1 MKYTQLGKS
10 GIEVSRICL
19 GCMGFGKAEAGFH
32 KWTLPYEDTRKIID
46 YAVDKGITFFD
57 TAMAY
62 QGGTSEEFI
71 GKALKDV
78 RDKVVIATKYT
89 PRFGEAL
96 NQFTGTEWINKCIDD
111 SLTRLGTDHIDLYIM
126 HSWDYNT
133 PVHESLKALHEAKK
147 AGKIRAIGIS
157 NCWSWQLAKANALA
171 EKEGL
176 TPFVSVQSHY
186 NLLAREDE
194 RELRNLCLED
204 QIAMTPYSALASGR
218 LSRKPGET
226 SKRLELDAYAKTKYD
241 ATAEQDARI
250 IERVSELA
258 DRKGVSMTEISLA
271 WLLTKVTSPVVG
283 ATKVSHI
290 DGAVGA
296 VNLEL
301 SEDEIRYLEELY
313 VPHAV
318 VGVLGTSAWRKQAR

>member
-1 MKYTQLGKS
+1 MKYTELGNS
-10 GIEVSRICL
+10 GISVSRICL

-32 KWTLPYEDTRKIID
+32 KWTLQYEDTKNIID
-46 YAVDKGITFFD
+46 YAWDQGITFYD

-62 QGGTSEEFI
+62 QGGTSEEFV

-78 RDKVVIATKYT
+78 RDKAVIATKYS
-89 PRFGEAL
+89 PRMGEAL
-96 NQFTGTEWINKCIDD
+96 QKYTGAEWIQKCIDD
-111 SLTRLGTDHIDLYIM
+111 SLTRLGTDYIDLYIM

-133 PVHESLKALHEAKK
+133 PVIESLKALDEAKK

-157 NCWSWQLAKANALA
+157 NCWTWQLAKANALA

-176 TPFVSVQSHY
+176 TPFVSIQSHY

-194 RELRNLCLED
+194 RELRNFCLQD
-204 QIAMTPYSALASGR
+204 NIAMTPYSPLASGR

-241 ATAEQDARI
+241 ATAEADGKI
-250 IERVSELA
+250 IERVCELSEQ
-258 DRKGVSMTEISLA
+258 KGVSMTEISLA
-271 WLLTKVTSPVVG
+271 WLLTKVTSPVAG

-290 DGAVGA
+290 DGAVKA
-296 VNLEL
+296 VDLEL
-301 SEDEIRYLEELY
+301 SEEEIHYLEELY
-313 VPHAV
+313 VPHPV
-318 VGVLGTSAWRKQAR
+318 VGVLGTSPWRKQAE

>member
-1 MKYTQLGKS
+1 MKYTELGNS
-10 GIEVSRICL
+10 GISVSRICL

-32 KWTLPYEDTRKIID
+32 KWTLPYEDTKNIID
-46 YAVDKGITFFD
+46 YAWDQGITFYD

-62 QGGTSEEFI
+62 QGGTSEEFV

-78 RDKVVIATKYT
+78 RDKAVIATKYS
-89 PRFGEAL
+89 PRMGEAL
-96 NQFTGTEWINKCIDD
+96 QKYTGAEWIQKCIDD
-111 SLTRLGTDHIDLYIM
+111 SLTRLGTDYIDLYIM

-133 PVHESLKALHEAKK
+133 PVIESLKALDEAKK

-157 NCWSWQLAKANALA
+157 NCWTWQLAKANALA

-176 TPFVSVQSHY
+176 TPFVSIQSHY

-194 RELRNLCLED
+194 RELRNFCLQD
-204 QIAMTPYSALASGR
+204 NIAMTPYSPLASGR

-241 ATAEQDARI
+241 ATAEADGKI
-250 IERVSELA
+250 IERVCELSEQ
-258 DRKGVSMTEISLA
+258 KGVSMTEISLA
-271 WLLTKVTSPVVG
+271 WLLTKVTSPVAG

-290 DGAVGA
+290 DGAVKA
-296 VNLEL
+296 VDLEL
-301 SEDEIRYLEELY
+301 SEEEIHYLEELY
-313 VPHAV
+313 VPHPV
-318 VGVLGTSAWRKQAR
+318 VGVLGTSPWRKQAE